1 MPEMSKEEMRKVYEH
16 AVLERDGCRKLS
28 DKELEILKLC
38 AKGLNHKE
46 VAAKLGISER
56 TVSTH
61 NYNSFRKIKARNI
74 VEAINHVN
82 KFYKG

>member
-1 MPEMSKEEMRKVYEH
+1 MRKVYEH